1 MFDIIFSLFDESDE
15 YFSLSNICT
24 IGTLPF
30 IPHIGD
36 FITLSTRQK
45 KHLKVQLDI
54 VQSRWH
60 EKFFIDSC
68 DEVNIND
75 FQRVE
80 KIRYDTDSNKFRILL
95 SCYKK
100 ETVEVFIKLY
110 FPECVAFEIESSY
123 KMRLGAIP
131 KIDEFVYLNVPEK
144 DYFKKAISVFKD
156 YGYILPTISS
166 DVFQVKKVA
175 HFPICKSIHIYLL
188 PCEQTT
194 Y

>member
-1 MFDIIFSLFDESDE
+1 MFDIIFSIFDESNE
-15 YFSLSNICT
+15 YFSLSNILT
-24 IGTLPF
+24 EGSLPF
-30 IPHIGD
+30 IPHVGD

-54 VQSRWH
+54 VQTRWH

-110 FPECVAFEIESSY
+110 FPECVDFEIESSY
-123 KMRLGAIP
+123 KIRLGAIP

-156 YGYILPTISS
+156 YGFILPTISS

-175 HFPICKSIHIYLL
+175 HFLIDKSIHIYLL
-188 PCEQTT
+188 PCERK
-194 Y
+194 